1 MTEQDRI
8 EQAIAALE
16 TQRAS
21 LGDGVV
27 ETSIAALRAKIGA
40 EAGEKRSLLTVLFS
54 DISGFSALSRD
65 LDVED
70 MQEVMG
76 QLWRELD
83 QTIVS
88 HNGQIDKHIGDRVM
102 AVWGLA
108 QPGENDPE
116 QAVRA
121 AWQMQAKVAALREE
135 QGIALSIRIGVNTGL
150 TSVSHIASTG
160 ELNIIGDTVNLASS
174 LEQAA
179 PTDRILLS
187 QSTNSRVQGLFD
199 VQRQPPLSV
208 KGKAEPV
215 PSYLVLRPRTRA
227 FQMTSRGLAGITT
240 RTVGR
245 DAELAMLQGF
255 YQQAG
260 SGAGL
265 QWVTI
270 CGPAGI
276 GKSRL
281 LADFQQWSQTLPHKP
296 RFLMARAWPQTAESP
311 YHLLRSLLASHFQ
324 IGDRD
329 PLTVAR
335 AKLIGGLSEVLGAG
349 QGERAAAY
357 VGQLI
362 GLDSGR
368 FRPIAN
374 GRLDSEHIGREA
386 ETLLERYLGRLAA
399 TAPAVIL
406 LEDLQWGDEQSI
418 RLLSHLFAGGHPWQ
432 MTVVGAARPE
442 LWARRTPWGASPQ
455 HQMLELQALPTEA
468 ATELVRE
475 LLQKIARPPAWL
487 IHLLVERTGGN
498 PYFTEELVKLLIER
512 GMIETGPST
521 WTVHPDQPLGL
532 SVPGTVQGV
541 LQTRLQQLDQQD
553 RVVLQQAAVVG
564 PVFWVGAVDHISQ
577 EKVPAARWIELEQ
590 RGLISCQPTSQLP
603 GEDEYHFQHSLLRDV
618 VYEYT
623 LKKQRQLFHQRAA
636 EWLVRETDAERAGEW
651 AAVIAAHYE
660 QALQWDPAADWY
672 EQAGKRAREMYTLD
686 AASSCF
692 QQALDLLRPPSG
704 KGQKA
709 SDGAKRRLGLY
720 EGLGE
725 MLRLEARFPESARAY
740 IGMLAAAEALGD
752 SESSA
757 RAWNRAFR
765 SLEDARAAVALGGPG
780 KNLGSPEEERQLAA
794 LQLNLRGAIYGVLGS
809 RGRADS
815 YMQSTLSLLRE
826 LDSPLSADP
835 TAAIKLCEHALEVAR
850 ELGNLGGEMLCLTRS
865 SRARIE
871 RKEWDAAVVDL
882 LRVIE
887 LSEKVEWFGIS
898 QAHRLLAEALLAKGR
913 TADAMRPARKA
924 MECAR
929 AVEHQAFVGQAWCTL
944 GRVAAQ
950 SGEPIVIGDDAQE
963 ASDCFARSVEL
974 FKRSGDRGERGKAL
988 LQWARYELEQGDRQ
1002 KGRAMRQ
1009 KANQILAQLGIRN
1022 LP

>member
-1 MTEQDRI
+1 MTERDRI

-21 LGDGVV
+21 LGNGVV
-27 ETSIAALRAKIGA
+27 ETSVAALRAKIGT
-40 EAGEKRSLLTVLFS
+40 EAGEKRSLLTILFS

-70 MQEVMG
+70 MQEVMA

-83 QTIVS
+83 QAIVS
-88 HNGQIDKHIGDRVM
+88 HDGQIDKHIGDRVM

-121 AWQMQAKVAALREE
+121 AWQMQAKVAALRRA
-135 QGIALSIRIGVNTGL
+135 QGVALSIRIGVNTGL

-160 ELNIIGDTVNLASS
+160 ELSIIGDTVNLASA
-174 LEQAA
+174 LEQSA
-179 PTDRILLS
+179 PTDGILIS
-187 QSTNSRVQGLFD
+187 QSTNSQVRGLFD
-199 VQRQPPLSV
+199 VQPQSPLSV

-227 FQMTSRGLAGITT
+227 FQMTTRGLAGITT
-240 RTVGR
+240 RTIGR
-245 DAELAMLQGF
+245 DTELAVLQDA
-255 YQQAG
+255 YHQ

-281 LADFQQWSQTLPHKP
+281 LADFRQWSQTLPHKP
-296 RFLMARAWPQTAESP
+296 RFLMARAWAQTAESP
-311 YHLLRSLLASHFQ
+311 YHLLRTLLAFHFQ

-335 AKLIGGLSEVLGAG
+335 AKLIGGLSEVLGAA

-357 VGQLI
+357 VGRLI

-374 GRLDSEHIGREA
+374 DKQDNEHIRREA

-399 TAPAVIL
+399 TDPAVIL
-406 LEDLQWGDEQSI
+406 LEDLQWADEQSI
-418 RLLSHLFAGGHPWQ
+418 RLLSHLFAGGHRWQ

-442 LWARRTPWGASPQ
+442 LWARKTRWGASPH
-455 HQMLELQALPTEA
+455 HQMLELKSLPAES

-487 IHLLVERTGGN
+487 IDLLVGRTGGN
-498 PYFTEELVKLLIER
+498 PYFAEELVKLLIER

-541 LQTRLQQLDQQD
+541 LQTRLEQLDQED
-553 RVVLQQAAVVG
+553 RAVLQQAAVVG
-564 PVFWVGAVDHISQ
+564 PVFWVGAVNHISQ
-577 EKVPAARWIELEQ
+577 DTIPATRWIELER
-590 RGLISCQPTSQLP
+590 RGLISCQLTSQLP
-603 GEDEYHFQHSLLRDV
+603 GEDEYHFQHTLLRDV

-623 LKKQRQLFHQRAA
+623 LKKQRQLFHRRAA
-636 EWLVRETDAERAGEW
+636 EWLVRGTDTERAGEW

-660 QALQWDPAADWY
+660 QALQGDLAADWY

-686 AASSCF
+686 AASTCF
-692 QQALDLLRPPSG
+692 QRALDLLPPPSG
-704 KGQKA
+704 KKPTA
-709 SDGAKRRLGLY
+709 SDGAKRRMELY

-752 SESSA
+752 SESRA

-765 SLEDARAAVALGGPG
+765 SLEDARAAVALGGPE
-780 KNLGSPEEERQLAA
+780 KNLGRPEEKRQLAA
-794 LQLNLRGAIYGVLGS
+794 LQLNLRGAIYGVLGN

-815 YMQSTLSLLRE
+815 YTQSTLSLLRE
-826 LDSPLSADP
+826 LDSPLSANP
-835 TAAIKLCEHALEVAR
+835 TDAIELCQHALEDAR
-850 ELGNLGGEMLCLTRS
+850 KLGNVGGEMLCLTRAG
-865 SRARIE
+865 RARIE
-871 RKEWDAAVVDL
+871 QKEWGAAVVDL

-887 LSEKVEWFGIS
+887 LSEEVEWFGIS
-898 QAHRLLAEALLAKGR
+898 QAHRLLAEALLAEGR
-913 TADAMRPARKA
+913 TADATRSARMA
-924 MECAR
+924 LEWAR
-929 AVEHQAFVGQAWCTL
+929 AVEHQTFIGQAWCTL
-944 GRVAAQ
+944 GKIAAQ
-950 SGEPIVIGDDAQE
+950 SGAPIVIGDAAQE
-963 ASDCFARSVEL
+963 ASDCFAQSVEL
-974 FKRSGDRGERGKAL
+974 FRRSGDRGERGEAL
-988 LQWARYELEQGDRQ
+988 LEWARYELAQGDRQ
-1002 KGRAMRQ
+1002 QGKLMRQ

-1022 LP
+1022 LR